1 MQVSKI
7 ALLAGTCALLA
18 GCAAQKDTG
27 WRNDCAK
34 NYSYDSR
41 ENSVCKERVE
51 AGKPKET
58 SGPEAAVTTD
68 SLDTSRPIEGS
79 RELEK
84 ARHN

>member
-27 WRNDCAK
+27 WRNDCAT
-34 NYSYDSR
+34 NYSFDAR

-51 AGKPKET
+51 AGKPAEKT
-58 SGPEAAVTTD
+58 GPEAAVTTD
-68 SLDTSRPIEGS
+68 ALDASRPIVGS

-84 ARHN
+84 GRHD